1 MAATGTTS
9 TASTTPAASPR
20 KFSYHWVIAITAF
33 VVLLGAAGVRST
45 PGVLID
51 PLHDEFGWSRATVG
65 FAVSINVLL
74 FGFIGPFAAA
84 LQLRY
89 GLRRVTTIAL
99 AIIATGAALTTQM
112 TQPWHLFLLWG
123 FVVGVGSGCMATVFA
138 STVASR
144 WFVARRGVVT
154 GALTAATASGQLIF
168 LPLLT
173 RLSESHGWRSV
184 SVTVAI
190 ATAAVIPVVLVFMR
204 DKPEDIGLRP
214 YGAPDDHV
222 TMVSVGNPI
231 ANAFGALK
239 SAWNTG
245 TFWLLWG
252 SFAVCGL
259 STTGLVQTHF
269 ISAAHDHGM
278 THTQAGTYLA
288 LIGGF
293 DVVGTIFS
301 GWLTDRYD
309 PRMLLMGYY
318 LLRGL
323 SLFVLDPA
331 LTHGG
336 GGLFGFMA
344 FYGLDWVATVPPTIA
359 LCIQHFGRDRGP
371 LVYGWVFAGH
381 QVGGAIAAWGA
392 GALHDSTGSYRIAF
406 ILAGASCLIAAAGVT
421 RIRRE
426 PLPLLAA
433 TPGSGDDVPLR
444 VEVHES

>member
-1 MAATGTTS
+1 MNSAA
-9 TASTTPAASPR
+9 PAAR
-20 KFSYHWVIAITAF
+20 RFSYHWVVFGAAF

-74 FGFIGPFAAA
+74 YGFIGPFAAA
-84 LQLRY
+84 LQMRY
-89 GLRRVTTIAL
+89 GLRRVTVIAL
-99 AIIATGAALTTQM
+99 TIIATGAALTSQM
-112 TQPWHLFLLWG
+112 SQPWHLFLLWG
-123 FVVGVGSGCMATVFA
+123 FVVGTGTGCMATVFA

-144 WFVARRGVVT
+144 WFVARRGLVT
-154 GALTAATASGQLIF
+154 GTLTAATASGQLVF

-173 RLSESHGWRSV
+173 HFAETYGWRWV

-190 ATAAVIPVVLVFMR
+190 ATASVIPVVLVFMR
-204 DKPEDIGLRP
+204 NRPEDIGLRP
-214 YGAPDDHV
+214 YGAPEDHV
-222 TMVSVGNPI
+222 PVVAVGNPI

-309 PRMLLMGYY
+309 PRKLLLAYY
-318 LLRGL
+318 ALRGL

-359 LCIQHFGRDRGP
+359 LCIQHFGRERGP
-371 LVYGWVFAGH
+371 MVYGWVFAGH

-392 GALHDSTGSYRIAF
+392 GALHDSTGSYRPAF
-406 ILAGASCLIAAAGVT
+406 ILAGACCLVAAVGVT

-426 PLPLLAA
+426 ALPLSAPAA
-433 TPGSGDDVPLR
+433 GSSDDVPAR
-444 VEVHES
+444 VEVHER

>member
-1 MAATGTTS
+1 M
-9 TASTTPAASPR
+9 R
-20 KFSYHWVIAITAF
+20 RRVSYHWIVAAAAF

-45 PGVLID
+45 PSILID
-51 PLHDEFGWSRATVG
+51 PLRDEFGWSRATVG

-84 LQLRY
+84 LQQRY

-99 AIIATGAALTTQM
+99 VVIATGAALTTQM
-112 TQPWHLFLLWG
+112 TQPWQLFLLWG
-123 FVVGVGSGCMATVFA
+123 FVVGVGTGCMATVFA

-144 WFVARRGVVT
+144 WFIAQRGMVT
-154 GALTAATASGQLIF
+154 GVLTAATASGQLVF

-173 RLSESHGWRSV
+173 RLADHHGWRWV
-184 SVTVAI
+184 SVTVA
-190 ATAAVIPVVLVFMR
+190 ACTAAVIPVVLVFMR
-204 DKPEDIGLRP
+204 DRPEDIGLRP
-214 YGAPDDHV
+214 YGAHADYV
-222 TMVSVGNPI
+222 TPVMTGNPI
-231 ANAFGALK
+231 ANAFGALR

-269 ISAAHDHGM
+269 ISAGHDHGM
-278 THTQAGTYLA
+278 SHTQAGTYLA

-293 DVVGTIFS
+293 DIIGTIAS
-301 GWLTDRYD
+301 GWLTDRWD
-309 PRMLLMGYY
+309 ARKLLMAYY

-331 LTHGG
+331 LANGG
-336 GGLFGFMA
+336 GGLLGFMA

-359 LCIQHFGRDRGP
+359 LCIHHFGRERGP

-381 QVGGAIAAWGA
+381 QVGGALAAWGA
-392 GALHDSTGSYRIAF
+392 GALHDRTGSYRSSF
-406 ILAGASCLIAAAGVT
+406 MLAGVACLIAAVGVT

-426 PLPLLAA
+426 PVPSGAGPAGLEDDLPV
-433 TPGSGDDVPLR
+433 GGD
-444 VEVHES
+444 VHQV